1 MFPWQVPEK
10 FKTAILFAREQR
22 QSPLFSATLKQR
34 ELIVISKADTP
45 IDNLGD
51 ERVKLGESWLS
62 LFFWPALRRVFL
74 PAAKLQVTQQ
84 TTHPKSRQSATNSKK
99 QKVLEFPVPK
109 VIIDAQI
116 ESWIRWTLESNIDL
130 AAALRRLRNSYLLIQ
145 AGKPAKD
152 ATEILAQVEA
162 ALQYAEKSKT

>member
-1 MFPWQVPEK
+1 M
-10 FKTAILFAREQR
+10 
-22 QSPLFSATLKQR
+22 
-34 ELIVISKADTP
+34 ISKADAP
-45 IDNLGD
+45 IDSLR
-51 ERVKLGESWLS
+51 EETVKQGKGWLS
-62 LFFWPALRRVFL
+62 LFFWPAFRRVFL
-74 PAAKLQVTQQ
+74 PAAKPQVKQRR
-84 TTHPKSRQSATNSKK
+84 THRKSRPAPSHSKK

-162 ALQYAEKSKT
+162 ALQYAEQRKT

>member
-1 MFPWQVPEK
+1 
-10 FKTAILFAREQR
+10 LF
-22 QSPLFSATLKQR
+22 KQR

-51 ERVKLGESWLS
+51 ERAKHGESWLS

-74 PAAKLQVTQQ
+74 PVAKLQVSHPR
-84 TTHPKSRQSATNSKK
+84 THRRSRQAATNSKK

-116 ESWIRWTLESNIDL
+116 ESWIRWTLESNIEL
-130 AAALRRLRNSYLLIQ
+130 ADALRRLRDSYLLIQ
-145 AGKPAKD
+145 AGKAAKD
-152 ATEILAQVEA
+152 ATKILAQVEA
-162 ALQYAEKSKT
+162 ALQYAERRKT

>member
-1 MFPWQVPEK
+1 
-10 FKTAILFAREQR
+10 LF
-22 QSPLFSATLKQR
+22 KQR

-45 IDNLGD
+45 IDSLGD
-51 ERVKLGESWLS
+51 ERVKHGESWLS

-74 PAAKLQVTQQ
+74 PASKLQVS
-84 TTHPKSRQSATNSKK
+84 HPATNSKK
-99 QKVLEFPVPK
+99 HKVLEFPVPK

-130 AAALRRLRNSYLLIQ
+130 AAALRRLRDSYLLIQ
-145 AGKPAKD
+145 AGKTAKD
-152 ATEILAQVEA
+152 ATQILSQVEA

>member
-1 MFPWQVPEK
+1 
-10 FKTAILFAREQR
+10 LF
-22 QSPLFSATLKQR
+22 KQR

-45 IDNLGD
+45 IDSLGD
-51 ERVKLGESWLS
+51 ERVKQGESWLS
-62 LFFWPALRRVFL
+62 LFFWPAFRRVFL
-74 PAAKLQVTQQ
+74 PAARPQVSQPR
-84 TTHPKSRQSATNSKK
+84 THRRSRQAATNSRK
-99 QKVLEFPVPK
+99 QKVLEFPVPR
-109 VIIDAQI
+109 VVIDAQI

>member
-10 FKTAILFAREQR
+10 FKTAILFACEQR

-45 IDNLGD
+45 IGSLGD
-51 ERVKLGESWLS
+51 ERVKQGESWLS
-62 LFFWPALRRVFL
+62 LFLWPAFRRVFL
-74 PAAKLQVTQQ
+74 PAAKPQVTEQR
-84 TTHPKSRQSATNSKK
+84 THRKSRQAASSSKK

-109 VIIDAQI
+109 VIIDAQM

-130 AAALRRLRNSYLLIQ
+130 AAALTRLRDSYLLIQ
-145 AGKPAKD
+145 AGKAAKD

-162 ALQYAEKSKT
+162 ALQYAERRKI

>member
-1 MFPWQVPEK
+1 L
-10 FKTAILFAREQR
+10 FK
-22 QSPLFSATLKQR
+22 PR
-34 ELIVISKADTP
+34 ELIVISKADAP
-45 IDNLGD
+45 IDSLR
-51 ERVKLGESWLS
+51 EETAKQGESWLS
-62 LFFWPALRRVFL
+62 LFFWPAFRRVFL
-74 PAAKLQVTQQ
+74 PAAKPQVVHQR
-84 TTHPKSRQSATNSKK
+84 THRKSRQAASHSKK

-152 ATEILAQVEA
+152 TTEILAQVEA
-162 ALQYAEKSKT
+162 ALQYAEQSKT